1 MLYWWLS
8 HFLVNIKI
16 TTITMYVLQCT
27 ITMNVLFYMFVSIS
41 WKSHKFFFDNV
52 IMLRFGET
60 KIEREKFYAGKKPV
74 NICDVNIV
82 NKVISKL
89 IETKINSKYL
99 TGYLDKVIRALVLI
113 LPKMSGYVKT
123 FKFKNKSNNLMSF
136 HINDGKLLQKYRPV
150 WTKIEDLK
158 HIELNALPVYD
169 DKYIKQN

>member
-1 MLYWWLS
+1 
-8 HFLVNIKI
+8 
-16 TTITMYVLQCT
+16 
-27 ITMNVLFYMFVSIS
+27 
-41 WKSHKFFFDNV
+41 
-52 IMLRFGET
+52 MLRFGET

-99 TGYLDKVIRALVLI
+99 TGYLDKVIRTLVLI
-113 LPKMSGYVKT
+113 LPKMSAYVKT

-150 WTKIEDLK
+150 
-158 HIELNALPVYD
+158 
-169 DKYIKQN
+169 